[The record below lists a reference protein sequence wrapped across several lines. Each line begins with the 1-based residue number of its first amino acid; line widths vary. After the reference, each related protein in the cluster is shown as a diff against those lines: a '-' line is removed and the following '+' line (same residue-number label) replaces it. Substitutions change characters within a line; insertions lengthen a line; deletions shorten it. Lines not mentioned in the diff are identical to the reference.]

1 MNSARTK
8 PRKISGILLHPTS
21 LPTQWGIGDF
31 GPSAHAFLDWLAACG
46 QHLWQI
52 LPLGPTGLGD
62 SPYGALS
69 AFAGNPLLISP
80 ELLQREKLVEL
91 RGSRSEPAG
100 PVEYGSVMRWKDEL
114 FDHAW
119 QRATELGL
127 WKRELERFEE
137 KESAWLDEWALF
149 AALRER
155 WPDRAW
161 TGWPEEIR
169 NREPAALAKA
179 AEQLESRVRRHRFVQ
194 FVFDRQWQALRQH
207 AASLHITIMGD
218 LPIYV
223 AGDGA
228 DVWSNPDKF
237 LLDRQRMP
245 THVAGVPPDYFSP
258 TGQRWGNPLY
268 DWDAM
273 KAEKFSWWIARM
285 RANLRLTD
293 LVRLDHFRGFAGY
306 WAVPAEEETA
316 VHGEWRT
323 GPGEPLFKAMRAELG
338 ELPIVAEDLGTIT
351 PDVELLREAID
362 VPGMKVL
369 QFAFGEDDSPHMLH
383 EHTPDTVAYTGTHD
397 NDTTVGWWRN
407 AADHEKDRVRSVFGP
422 VADREPHWTLLRAAW
437 SSVGNHAVA
446 PFQDLFGLGSEARMN
461 TPGAAEGNW
470 RWRFRPQLL
479 ADAGV
484 AKGLRRLTEI
494 TGRSDA
500 TRK

>member
-1 MNSARTK
+1 MNS
-8 PRKISGILLHPTS
+8 RKISGILLHPTS

-31 GPSAHAFLDWLAACG
+31 GPSAHAFVDWLAAAR

-80 ELLQREKLVEL
+80 EILQQDRLVEL
-91 RGSRSEPAG
+91 RGSRSGPAS
-100 PVEYGSVMRWKDEL
+100 PVEYGDVIRWKNEL
-114 FDHAW
+114 LDHAW
-119 QRATELGL
+119 ERALARGL
-127 WKRELERFEE
+127 WKGELETFAADQA
-137 KESAWLDEWALF
+137 SWLDDWALF
-149 AALRER
+149 AALREQ

-161 TGWPEEIR
+161 TGWPEGIR
-169 NREPAALAKA
+169 NRGKVALTRARSEL
-179 AEQLESRVRRHRFVQ
+179 AERVDRHKFVQ
-194 FVFDRQWQALRQH
+194 YVFDRQWQSLRQH
-207 AASLHITIMGD
+207 AASRNITIMGD

-237 LLDRQRMP
+237 LLDEDREP

-268 DWDAM
+268 DWDALE
-273 KAEKFSWWIARM
+273 ADGYRWWIARM
-285 RANLRLTD
+285 RANLRLAD

-306 WAVPAEEETA
+306 WAVPSDEETA

-323 GPGEPLFKAMRAELG
+323 GPGESLFTAIRRELG

-351 PDVELLREAID
+351 PDVEALREAIA

-383 EHTPDTVAYTGTHD
+383 NHTRDTVAYTGTHD
-397 NDTTVGWWRN
+397 NDTTVGWWRS
-407 AADHEKDRVRSVFGP
+407 AADHEKDRVRSIFGP
-422 VADREPHWTLLRAAW
+422 LADREPHWALLRAAW
-437 SSVGNHAVA
+437 SSVGNHAIA
-446 PFQDLFGLGSEARMN
+446 PIQDLFGLGSEARMN
-461 TPGAAEGNW
+461 TPGAPEGNW
-470 RWRFRPQLL
+470 RWRVRPELL
-479 ADAGV
+479 ADAAV
-484 AKGLRRLTEI
+484 LAGLRRLTEI
-494 TGRSDA
+494 TGRSDE
-500 TRK
+500 TRR